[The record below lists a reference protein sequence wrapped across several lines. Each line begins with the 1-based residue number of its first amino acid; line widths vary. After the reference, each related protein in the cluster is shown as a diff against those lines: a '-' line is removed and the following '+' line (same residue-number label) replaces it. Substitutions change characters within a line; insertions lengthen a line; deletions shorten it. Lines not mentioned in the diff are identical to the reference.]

1 MSKIAEIV
9 GRKIMD
15 SREKPTVEV
24 KITTEDGFMGID
36 SVPSGTST
44 GSREDKLVEPDIA
57 INNINNIIA
66 PQLIG
71 KDVHNQQEID
81 RVMIDMDGTENKS
94 KLGANAILGISLA
107 VARTAAL
114 RAKMPLFWYINKL
127 FAKISGQKV
136 APAIPTPMMVMI
148 CGGRHG
154 KNNLCI
160 QEFSLLGKMDQG
172 IKVWQNIEK
181 IIKDRKIEYTIG
193 LEGAFSPN
201 LQYDEDALDIIFEA
215 CNTAG
220 YKNGSDV
227 RIGVDIAGNNC
238 RMQNSEILNLV
249 RKYDLYSI
257 EDPFGETDWEKF
269 GQFKLE
275 LEEDNRQFILLG
287 DDLFATHKNLLQKGI
302 NNLVANAIIIKVN
315 QVGTLTETLEVIAL
329 AQKANYT
336 HVVSHRSGET
346 TDTFIA
352 DLAVGTA
359 AKFLKSGAPF
369 PRERVLKYK
378 RLNEIEEE
386 L

>member
-227 RIGVDIAGNNC
+227 RIGVDI
-238 RMQNSEILNLV
+238 
-249 RKYDLYSI
+249 

>member
-114 RAKMPLFWYINKL
+114 RAKMPLFWYINK
-127 FAKISGQKV
+127 FYTKISGQKV